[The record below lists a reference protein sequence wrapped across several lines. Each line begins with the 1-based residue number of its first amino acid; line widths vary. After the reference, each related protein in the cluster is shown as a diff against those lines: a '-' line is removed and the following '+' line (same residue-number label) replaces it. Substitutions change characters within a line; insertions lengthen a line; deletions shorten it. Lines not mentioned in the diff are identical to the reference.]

1 MAKANKPE
9 TIRAAV
15 LRDCYRD
22 GIRIPAGSV
31 VELSAAEYADLFKSG
46 AVNNSP
52 EQIAHFEA
60 SSQ

>member
-1 MAKANKPE
+1 MAKAKKPE

-31 VELSAAEYADLFKSG
+31 VELSAAEFADLYKSG
-46 AVNNSP
+46 AVNDSP
-52 EQIAHFEA
+52 EQIAYFEA
-60 SSQ
+60 SEQ